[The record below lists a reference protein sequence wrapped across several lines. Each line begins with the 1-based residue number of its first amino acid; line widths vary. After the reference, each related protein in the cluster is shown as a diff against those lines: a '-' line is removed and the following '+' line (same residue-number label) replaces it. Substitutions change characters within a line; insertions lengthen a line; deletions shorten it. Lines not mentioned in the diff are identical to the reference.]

1 MGTSTSSKGGNR
13 RSPFDPEWLD
23 SPASNGS
30 GDNGGNSPAQREVT
44 PNPPQ
49 PPANPARRFAGART
63 AMSKFLNSGSTNDF
77 KAAAKG
83 MVSRGMGGPKRAAN
97 TMRATAK
104 GAGALGHFL
113 VQARDGTSQQVIDWV
128 QRVREANL
136 SANDLILEVVKEV
149 MPNSGSIDEE
159 SIRNAATETLSM
171 LYETSSDVDIFNLTD
186 QQIADVIGFTVAHD
200 ICNRIDQLIGQTY
213 EKLKYTPEKVQL
225 CRNEIRE
232 YVRGLVRVKL
242 DQLGSQPVDSHR
254 LAREVLAATLEVFA
268 E

>member
-13 RSPFDPEWLD
+13 HSPFDPEWLD

-30 GDNGGNSPAQREVT
+30 GDNGDNSPAQGEVA
-44 PNPPQ
+44 PSPPQ
-49 PPANPARRFAGART
+49 PPANPIRRFAGARA
-63 AMSKFLNSGSTNDF
+63 AMSKFLSGGSTNDF
-77 KAAAKG
+77 KSAAKG
-83 MVSRGMGGPKRAAN
+83 MVGRGMGGPARAAN

-104 GAGALGHFL
+104 GAGALGQFL

-128 QRVREANL
+128 ERARAANL

-159 SIRNAATETLSM
+159 SIKNAATETLSM

-200 ICNRIDQLIGQTY
+200 ICNRIDLLMGQTY
-213 EKLKYTPEKVQL
+213 EKLKYTAEKVQL

-232 YVRGLVRVKL
+232 YVRGLVRVEL
-242 DQLGSQPVDSHR
+242 DQLGPRPVDSHV
-254 LAREVLAATLEVFA
+254 LAREVLTATLEVFA